1 MKPSVDLT
9 VEVLCLARTPK
20 AVQVLL
26 KTGKKGWIP
35 LSQIK
40 AVVGELSP
48 SQSITLTVPEW
59 TITQITNPEATNPL
73 LAAAIYWANKGFKVF
88 PLRKFLKTPATPHG
102 LKDGTTNLNKI
113 DDWFNNPAHHYN
125 LGLCCGSGLV
135 VIDIDVKGEVD
146 GRIELQRLNQQYG
159 ELPDTLTISTP
170 SGGFHKYFFYPKEL
184 LLKSSANQL
193 GKGVDIRAEGGYV
206 VAAPSVL
213 KAEADPKG
221 KTSTG
226 LYQRVGDSTHIA
238 DLPTAWID
246 AILALG
252 THPKPTTVIPTP
264 KPVFVP
270 DAEQQQLSD
279 LQDALLC
286 IPADDY
292 DTWTRIGMALYSKG
306 ELGFSLWDSWS
317 RSSAKYVEKDMAAKW
332 RSFAHSQINVATVF
346 HIASQHGW
354 QNPAKGQ
361 PKPQSLPP
369 ETRKESKAT
378 PLYPVYGTSLDQ
390 VKLISADS
398 IEPKHLTW
406 AWEDWLPKGKL
417 TLLVGAPK
425 TGKTLLAIDVAATI
439 TRGGKFPDG
448 KQALIAPVMFWTS
461 EDDLDDTIVPRFKAA
476 GANLNKVLFVD
487 HVETEGRGQ
496 PFNPATDLPLLVEA
510 ISRLDKPPAV
520 LIIDPIVS
528 VTHDMN
534 NALQVRMALLP
545 LTEMAQKYGM
555 AILGITH
562 FRKSTGESGGLG
574 ERIIGSSAFLQVA
587 RMVWYAIKPKDAEGQ
602 RLFFRGDTNL
612 AKDEEGYLYEVES
625 QGAHFAERNL
635 TIHTAGIAWGAR
647 VSDEEIQSYI
657 EPTAEIEDSAPVLAS
672 AKEFLTRYLVQGE
685 KLRSEIEEEAKN
697 LGLSNRTLS
706 RAKKDLGIK
715 HRKRRIDAK
724 SVWYLPNQETIVEQ
738 PVLIPIN
745 DVA

>member
-1 MKPSVDLT
+1 V
-9 VEVLCLARTPK
+9 R
-20 AVQVLL
+20 
-26 KTGKKGWIP
+26 
-35 LSQIK
+35 
-40 AVVGELSP
+40 
-48 SQSITLTVPEW
+48 SINM
-59 TITQITNPEATNPL
+59 TNQL
-73 LAAAIYWANKGFKVF
+73 LAAATYWANKGFNVF
-88 PLRKFLKTPATPHG
+88 PLRESLKTPATAHG
-102 LKDGTTNLNKI
+102 LKDGTTDLNQI
-113 DDWFNNPAHHYN
+113 DQWFNDPTLHYN
-125 LGLCCGSGLV
+125 LGLCCGNGLV
-135 VIDIDVKGEVD
+135 VIDIDIKGGVD
-146 GRIELQRLNQQYG
+146 GRIELHRLINQYG
-159 ELPDTLTISTP
+159 ELPDTLTIATP
-170 SGGFHKYFFYPKEL
+170 SGGFHQYFYYPKDL
-184 LLKSSANQL
+184 ALKSSAKQL

-226 LYQRVGDSTHIA
+226 VYERVGECTTIA
-238 DLPTAWID
+238 DLPQAWIE

-252 THPKPTTVIPTP
+252 THSKPTTTVTSPPRPVLIP
-264 KPVFVP
+264 
-270 DAEQQQLSD
+270 DSEQQLSD

-306 ELGFSLWDSWS
+306 EIGFSLWDSWS
-317 RSSAKYVEKDMAAKW
+317 RGSSKYVEKGMAAKW

-346 HIASQHGW
+346 HIASQYGW

-361 PKPQSLPP
+361 PKPQTQPS
-369 ETRKESKAT
+369 EARKEAKPT
-378 PLYPVYGTSLDQ
+378 PIYPTYGTALDQ
-390 VKLISADS
+390 VKLIAASS
-398 IEPKHLTW
+398 IEPKPLAW
-406 AWEDWLPKGKL
+406 AWQDWLPKGKL

-425 TGKTLLAIDVAATI
+425 TGKTLLAIDIAATM

-448 KQALIAPVMFWTS
+448 KLASIASVMFWTS

-476 GANLNKVLFVD
+476 GANLDNVLFVD
-487 HVETEGRGQ
+487 HVETEGRHQ
-496 PFNPATDLPLLVEA
+496 PFNPATDLPLLVEK
-510 ISRLDKPPAV
+510 ISQLKKPPAL

-587 RMVWYAIKPKDAEGQ
+587 RMVWYAIKPKDTDGQ

-625 QGAHFAERNL
+625 QEAPFPERNL

-647 VSDEEIQSYI
+647 VSDDEIQGYI
-657 EPTAEIEDSAPVLAS
+657 KPTTETEDSAPVLAS
-672 AKEFLTRYLVQGE
+672 AKEFLNRYLAQGE
-685 KLRSEIEEEAKN
+685 KLRTDLEEEAKN
-697 LGLSNRTLS
+697 LGFSNKTLS
-706 RAKKDLGIK
+706 RAKKELGIR
-715 HRKRRIDAK
+715 HRKRRGDAK
-724 SVWYLPNQETIVEQ
+724 SVWYLPSQEVDQ
-738 PVLIPIN
+738 PTLVPIN
-745 DVA
+745 DAA